1 MSERSIWAK
10 VILNIKQTGDADLH
24 SIVVN
29 IATVTI
35 SEGTFYIFSND
46 SQIVQQLNQ
55 DTTYQKLVAS
65 FVTIGYN
72 YNIVVMYRPSASD
85 IEMQKIN
92 ALSTVLGCKI
102 TIKD

>member
-1 MSERSIWAK
+1 ML
-10 VILNIKQTGDADLH
+10 LNIKEAGYIDLH
-24 SIVVN
+24 SICVN
-29 IATVTI
+29 IATVALL
-35 SEGTFYIFSND
+35 EGKFYIFSND
-46 SQIVQQLNQ
+46 Q
-55 DTTYQKLVAS
+55 DVVNRLTEQAFYQNLVAS

-92 ALSTVLGCKI
+92 ALSNVLGCKI

>member
-1 MSERSIWAK
+1 
-10 VILNIKQTGDADLH
+10 
-24 SIVVN
+24 VVN
-29 IATVTI
+29 RLKDE
-35 SEGTFYIFSND
+35 SFYQN
-46 SQIVQQLNQ
+46 
-55 DTTYQKLVAS
+55 LVAS